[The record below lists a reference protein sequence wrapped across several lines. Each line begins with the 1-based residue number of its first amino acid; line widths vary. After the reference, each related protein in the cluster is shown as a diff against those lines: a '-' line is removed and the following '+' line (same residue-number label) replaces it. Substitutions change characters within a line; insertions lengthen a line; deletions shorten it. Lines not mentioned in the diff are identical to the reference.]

1 MITFNHVHTLCSQVQ
16 ILDTGTQYSKPGV
29 LQGRVHRLLGRL
41 GNPQHTL
48 PVVHI
53 AGSKGK
59 GSVAVML
66 AAILQAA
73 GYKVAAYTRRATA
86 SLTPPI

>member
-1 MITFNHVHTLCSQVQ
+1 
-16 ILDTGTQYSKPGV
+16 
-29 LQGRVHRLLGRL
+29 VHRLLGRL

-73 GYKVAAYTRRATA
+73 GYKVATYTRQPTTP
-86 SLTPPI
+86 LTL

>member
-1 MITFNHVHTLCSQVQ
+1 M
-16 ILDTGTQYSKPGV
+16 
-29 LQGRVHRLLGRL
+29 HRLLGRL

-73 GYKVAAYTRRATA
+73 GYKVATYTRQPTTP
-86 SLTPPI
+86 LTL